1 MFPLTLLALALL
13 PWAQEPACDSPY
25 FAPDWIP
32 GTTEL
37 YYGPSFLD
45 RSYRNR
51 VTFVVQVDLGLV
63 DFHCRQLPMGGAE
76 HLGALFFA
84 LDEEEVEAGFPLN
97 VQDSSVAPR
106 CPALRPQAEN
116 ATAEDSAGASSRQE
130 S

>member
-1 MFPLTLLALALL
+1 MLHLPLLALAAL
-13 PWAQEPACDSPY
+13 PFLQEPASDSQY

-45 RSYRNR
+45 RSYDEP
-51 VTFVVQVDLGLV
+51 VTLVVQVDLGLV
-63 DFHCRQLPMGGAE
+63 DFHSRQLPMGGAE

-84 LDEEEVEAGFPLN
+84 LDEEEVEAGFPFN
-97 VQDSSVAPR
+97 VEDSSVAPH
-106 CPALRPQAEN
+106 CPALSPPAEN
-116 ATAEDSAGASSRQE
+116 AAAAGSAGADSRQE

>member
-1 MFPLTLLALALL
+1 MFFLPLLALVVL
-13 PWAQEPACDSPY
+13 PIVQEPSSDSQY

-37 YYGPSFLD
+37 YYGPSFFD
-45 RSYRNR
+45 RCYPQP
-51 VTFVVQVDLGLV
+51 VDFVVQVDLGLV

-84 LDEEEVEAGFPLN
+84 LEEEVEAGFPMN
-97 VQDSSVAPR
+97 VEDSSVVPQ
-106 CPALRPQAEN
+106 CPVLTPPAGN
-116 ATAEDSAGASSRQE
+116 ATAADSVGAGSRQE